1 MDVFIGSPANHA
13 KNITAGD
20 RLDGIE
26 YDADFLRLQ
35 DQLVR
40 GEITTEQAIAAIK
53 EQIRMALPE
62 A

>member
-1 MDVFIGSPANHA
+1 MDVFIGSRENHA

-26 YDADFLRLQ
+26 YDANFLRLQ
-35 DQLVR
+35 EQLVR
-40 GEITTEQAIAAIK
+40 GEITTEQAIAD
-53 EQIRMALPE
+53 IRKTLRMKPPE